1 MGETTERDALPRPNS
16 WARRRH
22 LALVALTAF
31 AGFVFFRNS
40 YVVLR
45 DRGPAVWALALML
58 ALIAAA
64 CWTLTFSLIRA
75 RRATR
80 APAPA
85 PQSQEERRDVDT
97 TTPDATL

>member
-40 YVVLR
+40 YFVLR

-80 APAPA
+80 APAPE
-85 PQSQEERRDVDT
+85 PQPDRQQPDVEGK
-97 TTPDATL
+97 TPDVTP